1 MSSQIF
7 IRIPFISLLH
17 TFRSHVFWAHQ
28 ASKWTAEQTN
38 KRIKVFCF
46 IYTCHLCT
54 LFRILPIFLSFF
66 LSFCLIWPK
75 NSNTFISVRFFFVHF
90 DRVHIL
96 RFTNSDKCK
105 ISIRF
110 LSSFHFRNRSAIII
124 NVFVPRGEK
133 TVSENC
139 ASQTNWQ
146 YSYAH
151 TSDMLGIGWKLG
163 AKANHFIFT
172 SRFHVVSADLKGII
186 LKIWKPFDI
195 FEIEIPAFLGAGSLE
210 KRPRFGFVVIL
221 FAGWFYS
228 RVSKV
233 CIGLIAYWTE
243 TSRIFKVKNQPN
255 PSKSI

>member
-1 MSSQIF
+1 MFFEHINRSSKQMNGK
-7 IRIPFISLLH
+7 
-17 TFRSHVFWAHQ
+17 TN
-28 ASKWTAEQTN
+28 KQTN
-38 KRIKVFCF
+38 KSI
-46 IYTCHLCT
+46 
-54 LFRILPIFLSFF
+54 LFYLYMPFVYSVSYSTYLSFF
-66 LSFCLIWPK
+66 LSFILSHLAEK
-75 NSNTFISVRFFFVHF
+75 FKHSYFRSFFFVHF

-110 LSSFHFRNRSAIII
+110 LSSFHFGNRSAIII

-243 TSRIFKVKNQPN
+243 TSRIFKMKNQSN
-255 PSKSI
+255 PSESI